1 MSETRPHEIAVFLG
15 AEPTPDQWRAISWP
29 LEPCVLVAGAGSG
42 KTSVMAARVI
52 WLALR
57 HRETDG
63 ADGALPGNVLCLT
76 FTNKATENLVQ
87 RIRRALAVLELE
99 EGEEP
104 EITNYHG
111 FAQQLLDR
119 FGMLEGIEPGQR
131 VLTPAQRVELCARV
145 LDRMPFEHLTTMW
158 QPSIVSNILDLADQA
173 QNHLVEPEAIVGFN
187 EERLKALAAH
197 RSDRAY
203 RAALERIELAKAV
216 ALFRELKR
224 ELGVIDF
231 GDQIAIAARIVRNHP
246 GIGAEYR

>member
-57 HRETDG
+57 HRETHG

-224 ELGVIDF
+224 ELG
-231 GDQIAIAARIVRNHP
+231 
-246 GIGAEYR
+246 